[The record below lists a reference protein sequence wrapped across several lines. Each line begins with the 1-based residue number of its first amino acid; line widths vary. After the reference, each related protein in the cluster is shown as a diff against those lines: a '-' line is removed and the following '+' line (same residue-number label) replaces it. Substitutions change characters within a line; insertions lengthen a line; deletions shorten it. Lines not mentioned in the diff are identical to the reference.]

1 MDTKP
6 DLSHRL
12 ELQRKAFASDRFP
25 DLKTRIGRIERLLEM
40 TRKNARSIAEAIC
53 ADFGNRSPYETLV
66 SELMQLES
74 AVRHT
79 RKHLGRWMRPRRR
92 ATGLL
97 YFPASNVLQPQPLGV
112 VGIIGAWNYP
122 FQLSVSPAMEALAAG
137 NRVMIKT
144 SELAPRFAA
153 LLAQLI
159 REEFDESLLTVVE
172 GDAAVAAAFAALPFD
187 HLLFTGSTRVG
198 RLVAEAAARNLT
210 PVTLEL
216 GGKSPAI
223 IDRDCDIEQ
232 AARRIVWGKLLNAGQ
247 TCVAPDYLLVP
258 QEREAHVIEALQK
271 AITAY
276 YPRLADNPDY
286 TSIVSAAHFERL
298 HALLDD
304 ARRQGARVI
313 EVNPAAETFLPGQ
326 RKMAPTLVAGV
337 SDHMR
342 LMQEEIFGPILPI
355 LCYEGFDTALDY
367 INRHD
372 RPLALYWFGK
382 DARNQRCILEGTHS
396 GGITINDCLLHLGQ
410 ESQPF
415 GGIGPSGS
423 GHYHGEWGFNTF
435 SKLKPVF
442 IQSRWNGMSLV
453 APPFGKLMQKLFA
466 RFSGTADQSKNG

>member
-1 MDTKP
+1 MDTEL
-6 DLSHRL
+6 DLSRL
-12 ELQRKAFASDRFP
+12 LETQRKAFADDP
-25 DLKTRIGRIERLLEM
+25 LPGLNTRIGRIERLLEM
-40 TRKNARSIAEAIC
+40 ARKNARAIAEAIS

-79 RKHLGRWMRPRRR
+79 RRHLGRWMRPRRR
-92 ATGLL
+92 PTGLL

-112 VGIIGAWNYP
+112 VGVIGAWNYP
-122 FQLSVSPAMEALAAG
+122 FQLSVEPAMEALAAG

-153 LLAQLI
+153 LLAQLV
-159 REEFDESLLTVVE
+159 RETFDESLLTVIE

-223 IDRDCDIEQ
+223 IDRDCDVDQ

-258 QEREAHVIEALQK
+258 QECEERVVEALQN
-271 AITAY
+271 AIAAY
-276 YPRLADNPDY
+276 YPKLADNPDY
-286 TSIVSAAHFERL
+286 TSIVNTAHFERL

-304 ARRQGARVI
+304 ARKQGARVI
-313 EVNPAAETFLPGQ
+313 EVNPATETLAPEK
-326 RKMAPTLVAGV
+326 RKMAPTLVTGV
-337 SDHMR
+337 TDDMR

-355 LCYEGFDTALDY
+355 LGYEGFDAALGY

-382 DARNQRCILEGTHS
+382 DARNRQRILEGTHS
-396 GGITINDCLLHLGQ
+396 GGVTINDCLLHLSQ

-453 APPFGKLMQKLFA
+453 APPFGKLMQKLFE
-466 RFSGTADQSKNG
+466 RFSGTSGQSKNG